1 MKMTV
6 LVGISSGIAAYKT
19 LELIKR
25 LRNEGIEVFVIMTEN
40 TTKMVSSEEFEKAS
54 GNKVFIDLFNKDFDY
69 KKILKIRKVDHIELA
84 DKADVMVIA
93 PATANIIA
101 KLAHGIADN
110 VLTTTALAVTAPIF
124 VCPSMNVN
132 MWNNPAVVENI
143 SHLRALG
150 YLIIEPTKG
159 MLACGY
165 SGKGRLENVEVIKDE
180 ILRQLKRSQ
189 SLKGKKIIITAG
201 GTKEKIDDIRY
212 ITNRSSG
219 KMGVSI
225 AEECY
230 LRGGS
235 VLLLRANS
243 SVKPRFAIPEETFD
257 TADDLM
263 MLIKKNIFHSDI
275 VFHVAAVS
283 DFKIHNNI
291 EGKISSEKNF
301 QIYLKPRKKIIDQI
315 KKLNPKTYLVA
326 FKAESERN
334 ENDLINILHKKLL
347 KSQADLIIAN
357 DVSKTDRGFAVDTN
371 EVFMVFKN
379 GTHAKIP
386 LATKQ
391 EVASRI
397 VEFVKTQ
404 LSI

>member
-1 MKMTV
+1 MRKTV

-19 LELIKR
+19 LELIKL
-25 LRNEGIEVFVIMTEN
+25 LRNEGIEVFVVMTEN

-54 GNKVFIDLFNKDFDY
+54 GNKVFIDLFNKEFDY

-84 DKADVMVIA
+84 DKAGVMVIA

-143 SHLRALG
+143 SRLRALG
-150 YLIIEPTKG
+150 YLIIEPTEG

-165 SGKGRLENVEVIKDE
+165 TGKGRLENVEVIKDE

-219 KMGVSI
+219 KMGVAI

-263 MLIKKNIFHSDI
+263 LLIKKNIFHSDI

-283 DFKIHNNI
+283 DFKIQSNI
-291 EGKISSEKNF
+291 KGKISSEKNF
-301 QIYLKPRKKIIDQI
+301 QINLKPRKKIIDQI
-315 KKLNPKTYLVA
+315 KKLNSKTYLVA
-326 FKAESERN
+326 FKAEFGRN
-334 ENDLINILHKKLL
+334 ENDLINVLHKKLL

-357 DVSKTDRGFAVDTN
+357 DVSKADRGFAVDTN
-371 EVFMVFKN
+371 EVFIVFKN
-379 GTHAKIP
+379 GAHVKIP
-386 LATKQ
+386 LATKR
-391 EVASRI
+391 EIASRI
-397 VEFVKTQ
+397 VEFVNTQ